1 MKLQEILKAR
11 GITDEQLKEVQE
23 QDIPAAAESF
33 QRIMDI
39 YYLLKV
45 TADMESAY
53 WYNRVWWENDGDLLE
68 VRRAK
73 AVAASLAHST
83 PTILPYEKLVMNKTK
98 HLRGAFPFPWVCA
111 SFFNS
116 LAESLMEE
124 AEAPAENEAD
134 SVSVVGAGGGNV
146 TESYGEVISIAKKFG
161 MRKEDIP
168 VLVKVSKYWDGISV
182 EDISTKY
189 AKTLPGFEQFQNI
202 MDSVLV
208 MFDSFAIPQG
218 REVMNYYMP
227 LQYGFDGILELCDE
241 KIAET
246 MGEAGG
252 DGVLGMSRGY
262 YYAAMKEIV
271 KGLSQW
277 CENYARKAEDL
288 ASREPDEAYKKNYL
302 EIAQVMHN
310 IAHKCPSTFR
320 EALQMTLCLH
330 LGVVNE
336 DPQSGQSIGRLGQV
350 LQPFLKK
357 TLLTAPPQKKLWN
370 CWNCTASKSH
380 VSNVLLLLAYPA
392 AFFPATHSTTCLW
405 AVRTT
410 MVCLR
415 LHLWNTSS
423 SKQVCVRRHLS
434 LPFPSS
440 TMKNCLRTSL

>member
-45 TADMESAY
+45 TADMESAC
-53 WYNRVWWENDGDLLE
+53 WYNRVWWEYDGDLLE

-241 KIAET
+241 KIEKTWAK
-246 MGEAGG
+246 
-252 DGVLGMSRGY
+252 L
-262 YYAAMKEIV
+262 AA
-271 KGLSQW
+271 
-277 CENYARKAEDL
+277 
-288 ASREPDEAYKKNYL
+288 
-302 EIAQVMHN
+302 
-310 IAHKCPSTFR
+310 
-320 EALQMTLCLH
+320 
-330 LGVVNE
+330 
-336 DPQSGQSIGRLGQV
+336 
-350 LQPFLKK
+350 
-357 TLLTAPPQKKLWN
+357 TAFW
-370 CWNCTASKSH
+370 
-380 VSNVLLLLAYPA
+380 V
-392 AFFPATHSTTCLW
+392 
-405 AVRTT
+405 
-410 MVCLR
+410 
-415 LHLWNTSS
+415 
-423 SKQVCVRRHLS
+423 
-434 LPFPSS
+434 
-440 TMKNCLRTSL
+440 

>member
-1 MKLQEILKAR
+1 MVPSLSP
-11 GITDEQLKEVQE
+11 GFVQASS
-23 QDIPAAAESF
+23 IPLRNPSWKK
-33 QRIMDI
+33 QKR
-39 YYLLKV
+39 LLK
-45 TADMESAY
+45 TKLTPF
-53 WYNRVWWENDGDLLE
+53 LLL
-68 VRRAK
+68 AP
-73 AVAASLAHST
+73 VAAT
-83 PTILPYEKLVMNKTK
+83 
-98 HLRGAFPFPWVCA
+98 
-111 SFFNS
+111 
-116 LAESLMEE
+116 
-124 AEAPAENEAD
+124 
-134 SVSVVGAGGGNV
+134 

-310 IAHKCPSTFR
+310 IAHKRPSTFR

-330 LGVVNE
+330 LA
-336 DPQSGQSIGRLGQV
+336 L
-350 LQPFLKK
+350 
-357 TLLTAPPQKKLWN
+357 
-370 CWNCTASKSH
+370 
-380 VSNVLLLLAYPA
+380 
-392 AFFPATHSTTCLW
+392 
-405 AVRTT
+405 
-410 MVCLR
+410 
-415 LHLWNTSS
+415 
-423 SKQVCVRRHLS
+423 
-434 LPFPSS
+434 
-440 TMKNCLRTSL
+440 